1 MFAGHARNCV
11 KPYLCW
17 EEKPYLPRYRID
29 QLLYWPIFGVNTA
42 LVWSWVWI
50 MKQLVK
56 TSLHICW
63 VFPPPKL
70 NSFLSQYW
78 LAWHHNYQ
86 KYKKIQFQDSNR
98 KLQGKYMLLVSANQ
112 GRCRYGRQT
121 NADVFGQKQ
130 KQKMFLSHRKQIAL
144 CFFLSAEGGFYG
156 VGSYFRMG
164 PAGPLLAECSPH
176 VHWA

>member
-1 MFAGHARNCV
+1 
-11 KPYLCW
+11 
-17 EEKPYLPRYRID
+17 
-29 QLLYWPIFGVNTA
+29 
-42 LVWSWVWI
+42 
-50 MKQLVK
+50 
-56 TSLHICW
+56 
-63 VFPPPKL
+63 
-70 NSFLSQYW
+70 
-78 LAWHHNYQ
+78 
-86 KYKKIQFQDSNR
+86 
-98 KLQGKYMLLVSANQ
+98 MLLVSANQ

-176 VHWA
+176 VH

>member
-1 MFAGHARNCV
+1 
-11 KPYLCW
+11 
-17 EEKPYLPRYRID
+17 
-29 QLLYWPIFGVNTA
+29 
-42 LVWSWVWI
+42 
-50 MKQLVK
+50 
-56 TSLHICW
+56 
-63 VFPPPKL
+63 
-70 NSFLSQYW
+70 
-78 LAWHHNYQ
+78 
-86 KYKKIQFQDSNR
+86 
-98 KLQGKYMLLVSANQ
+98 MLLVSANQ

-176 VHWA
+176 VMHMSLKRVNDIFPNLFHIIEFHFDLCKTLGISLTSLLLNQLYIHPSTLFSEGNLREWQLHAVIVFVCLCV